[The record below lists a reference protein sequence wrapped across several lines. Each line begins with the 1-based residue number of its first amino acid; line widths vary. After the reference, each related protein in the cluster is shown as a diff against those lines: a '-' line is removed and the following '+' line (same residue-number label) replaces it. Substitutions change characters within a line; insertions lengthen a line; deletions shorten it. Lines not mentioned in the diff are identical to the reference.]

1 MADSKKQHTLS
12 DEFIGQVAKLVQLA
26 IITGTN
32 LVDNMRLLR
41 VSVGEDDKIVLS
53 DDYKEYF
60 DRSIQKMLQE
70 VEELKQETPETLKP
84 LGSA

>member
-1 MADSKKQHTLS
+1 MTDSKKQHTLS

-41 VSVGEDDKIVLS
+41 VSVGEDEKIVLS

-60 DRSIQKMLQE
+60 DRSIQKMLKE

>member
-1 MADSKKQHTLS
+1 MTDNKKQHTLS